1 MHLERWKTKK
11 IPHICPNFM
20 SLHRLQ
26 LKIFH
31 FLWHS
36 IFVVTFVLNQ
46 NLLQICIQNSQIL
59 LRHTQ
64 FHSDFTQKIWE
75 KICLLRPQIGRLY
88 LLKSHTEIK
97 EWKNR
102 DMQRQFDKIFIN
114 INRRKRSLEMARS
127 DREAFSPPLMRLL
140 RETTDL
146 PSSAQNRSVLG
157 KCGEN

>member
-1 MHLERWKTKK
+1 M
-11 IPHICPNFM
+11 
-20 SLHRLQ
+20 
-26 LKIFH
+26 
-31 FLWHS
+31 
-36 IFVVTFVLNQ
+36 
-46 NLLQICIQNSQIL
+46 
-59 LRHTQ
+59 
-64 FHSDFTQKIWE
+64 
-75 KICLLRPQIGRLY
+75 PQIVKLY

-97 EWKNR
+97 DRKNR

-114 INRRKRSLEMARS
+114 INGQKRSLEMARS